1 MTGPLRK
8 AVDAYTAAGRARFHM
23 PGHKGTGGLSDDI
36 TEVEGCDSLY
46 EAAGPILR
54 LEKEMACFYGAGA
67 SLLSA
72 GGATLCIQGML
83 ALCGAGAKVIAGRG
97 LHRSALNAMVLLDQ
111 EPVWVYPAHAGWF
124 RGAYPPEEIASALES
139 NPDAAAVYL
148 TSPDYFGGM
157 SDLRTIGAIC
167 RAHGKPLL
175 VDNAHGAH
183 LKLLGE
189 HPMDCGASMCADS
202 LHKTL
207 PAMTGGAALHLADG
221 SRAEEARRL
230 MALFGSTSPS
240 YPIML
245 SCERALFWARD
256 QDFSETA
263 AWFARIGALAE
274 ARGLLL
280 PKGRRDP
287 AKLTL
292 GFGHCMDDGSFGGY
306 LRKAGIEPEY
316 IGGGVCVLMG
326 NSLNSQEDY
335 IRLEKALAAFV
346 PAKAKRQP
354 PQPPPHLEKAM
365 PLRTAAFSTNV
376 EIPVQYAVGRI
387 AARESSPCPPGIPVV
402 MCGERI
408 DAPMA
413 EYLLACGT
421 RRVWVVDET
430 NVNISPG
437 D

>member
-1 MTGPLRK
+1 MTAHLRR
-8 AVDAYTAAGRARFHM
+8 AVDAYAAAGRARFHM

-46 EAAGPILR
+46 EASGPILE
-54 LEKEMACFYGAGA
+54 LEKELAGFYGAGA

-83 ALCGAGAKVIAGRG
+83 ALCGAGAKIIAGRG

-124 RGAYPPEEIASALES
+124 RGSYTPEEIRLALTAH
-139 NPDAAAVYL
+139 PDAAAVYL
-148 TSPDYFGGM
+148 TSPDYFGGI
-157 SDLRTIGAIC
+157 SDLRAISEIC

-189 HPMDCGASMCADS
+189 HPMDCGAAMCADS

-221 SRAEEARRL
+221 SRAGEARRL

-245 SCERALFWARD
+245 SCERALLWARD

-263 AWFARIGALAE
+263 RQFAKIGALAVS
-274 ARGLLL
+274 RRLLL
-280 PKGRRDP
+280 PEGHRDP

-292 GFGHCMDDGSFGGY
+292 GFGHCAADESFGKY
-306 LRKAGIEPEY
+306 LRGAGIEPEY

-326 NSLNSQEDY
+326 NSLNSGSDY
-335 IRLEKALAAFV
+335 MRLERAVAGFV
-346 PAKAKRQP
+346 PAGETRL
-354 PQPPPHLEKAM
+354 PPPPPPRLERVM
-365 PLRTAAFSTNV
+365 PLRRAAFSTNV
-376 EIPVQYAVGRI
+376 EIAAEQAEGRI
-387 AARESSPCPPGIPVV
+387 AARENSPCPPGIPVV

-408 DAPMA
+408 DKAMT

-421 RRVWVVDET
+421 SRVWVVDDT
-430 NVNISPG
+430 GVNISPAG
-437 D
+437 